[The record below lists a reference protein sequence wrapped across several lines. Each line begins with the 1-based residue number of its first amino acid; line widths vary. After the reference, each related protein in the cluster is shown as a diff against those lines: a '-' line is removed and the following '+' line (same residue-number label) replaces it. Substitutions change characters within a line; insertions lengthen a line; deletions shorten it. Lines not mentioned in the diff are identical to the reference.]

1 MLETKANASDR
12 NNRKAVFGYIALLAV
27 GILAINASA
36 QLYGGN
42 ISDLYGAAVSSG
54 Q

>member
-1 MLETKANASDR
+1 MTETRADTSEQK
-12 NNRKAVFGYIALLAV
+12 NRKAVFGYIALLAV

-42 ISDLYGAAVSSG
+42 ISDLYSAAVTSG